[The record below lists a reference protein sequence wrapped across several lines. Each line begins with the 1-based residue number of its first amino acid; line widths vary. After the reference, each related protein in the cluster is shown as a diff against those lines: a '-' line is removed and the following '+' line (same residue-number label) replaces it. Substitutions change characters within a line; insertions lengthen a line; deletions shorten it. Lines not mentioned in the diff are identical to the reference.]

1 MLFKCSGFFLVRC
14 SGVGLG
20 RRDWGRDYSLILGS
34 EVVCVC
40 VCRDEWDDCVLLKLG
55 FILEVKIVRFHGVA
69 IWWVVGG
76 YVIDM
81 MMPLPPTAAV
91 Y

>member
-1 MLFKCSGFFLVRC
+1 M
-14 SGVGLG
+14 
-20 RRDWGRDYSLILGS
+20 
-34 EVVCVC
+34 
-40 VCRDEWDDCVLLKLG
+40 CRDEWDDCVLLKLG

-69 IWWVVGG
+69 IWWVGGGG

-81 MMPLPPTAAV
+81 LMMPLPPTAAV